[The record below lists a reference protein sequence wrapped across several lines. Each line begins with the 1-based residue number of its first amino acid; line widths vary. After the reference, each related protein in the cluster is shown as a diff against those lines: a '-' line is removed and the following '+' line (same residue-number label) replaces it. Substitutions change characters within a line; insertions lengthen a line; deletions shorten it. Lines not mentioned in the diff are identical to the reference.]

1 MLEEVVRFGKDSFT
15 IKGYIICGKQHL
27 FALECERQISGYDSV
42 CPECHGQHLPLAKSR
57 GFYVSV
63 DSVYEA
69 LEQQK
74 LEKERLQGP
83 KPIDKLNKIKENL
96 PPLDHPI
103 LGQNKGIEG
112 NSNSCYMDATI
123 FCMFAYSNVFDS
135 LLHMDV
141 HNKEPIKKLQKLL
154 RQNIVNVLRS
164 GSGFVERKFTSTLF
178 SLIKNDCM
186 NR

>member
-15 IKGYIICGKQHL
+15 IKGYITCGKKQL
-27 FALECERQISGYDSV
+27 FALECERPLSGYDGI
-42 CPECHGQHLPLAKSR
+42 CPECHGQHLILAKLR

-74 LEKERLQGP
+74 LEKKRLEGR
-83 KPIDKLNKIKENL
+83 KTIDKLNKIKENL
-96 PPLDHPI
+96 PPLNHEI
-103 LGQNKGIEG
+103 IGINKGIEG
-112 NSNSCYMDATI
+112 DSNSCYMDATI
-123 FCMFAYSNVFDS
+123 FCMFAYSAVFDS

-141 HNKEPIKKLQKLL
+141 HDKEPIEKLQKLL

-164 GSGFVERKFTSTLF
+164 EMGFVERKFALNFFLF
-178 SLIKNDCM
+178 CKNEFHH
-186 NR
+186 